1 MIVFRKNKTVKN
13 MLMAVLICTLPLTS
27 MALLAATSKF
37 LNVESFVNRP
47 VDSDNIKS
55 YGVNILSFT
64 KPVNLEDIKNI
75 AVLDKDFLYVNKV
88 SINDVV
94 YYRLISGNF
103 ATLKQA
109 KKHLS
114 RVKKHFSG
122 AWVSIRR
129 KVEKQ
134 ELTKILAEKIL
145 LPEFKQKEVVERLPV
160 VAPIVVAKVIPVITP
175 KIIPAINAKKTS
187 KVLPP
192 IVAKAVP
199 RVVPILVPK
208 LIPRLP
214 PRVIK
219 KIKPKTVIPPQIAFA
234 EKLLEQARQLFLDRN
249 YARVVTVSNKI
260 IEIGSVEQKQKA
272 MEFVGIARERQRKF
286 AQAVAIYSQFLN
298 LYPESKLASKIK
310 IRLTGLK
317 TMRLDPKVQMTK
329 NKRKKMDEN
338 WRIYGSL
345 SQYYRDDVVDR
356 DTLDSEQVNSSLV
369 SDVNMYARRKTDKSV
384 IVMRFDAGLVNDFLD
399 KESETRLSRAMINYT
414 NNESSY
420 QLIGGRQ
427 SRTAKGVLGRFDGLV
442 YKGLSHDN
450 FDYSVFTGFPVQSS
464 YDSLDSERQF
474 LGSSIHFKPYEKVEM
489 DVYVVQQQLSG
500 LTDRQALGTEFQY
513 RNDKGFLYGIIDYDI
528 FYSDVNNI
536 TAITNYRYSDK
547 LVFNM
552 TYDYR
557 NSPLLTT
564 LNALQGQQVESM
576 EVLQTLLSDQE
587 IYQLA
592 EDRTTKSQNIF
603 MGSNYQIDDSRQLYM
618 SLSLSTVEAS
628 VESGGV
634 AAAPSTSDINFSTD
648 YSVKGLLFKD
658 DYTTLGVRLSD
669 TSSSEII
676 SLRARSRL
684 AGSKGFRYDPR
695 LRLDYRKSKT
705 SEVDQYILKP
715 SLKVTYKPNKKVSF
729 EGSLG
734 IEYSNFDLP
743 ELNDQTQY
751 DVFLGYVYRF

>member
-1 MIVFRKNKTVKN
+1 MIKIMILRIFIYA
-13 MLMAVLICTLPLTS
+13 LVLVSSNLF
-27 MALLAATSKF
+27 AATSKF

-47 VDSDNIKS
+47 VESDNIKS
-55 YGVNILSFT
+55 YAVNVLSFT
-64 KPVNLEDIKNI
+64 KPVNLEEIKNI
-75 AVLDKDFLYVNKV
+75 SVLDNDILYINKV
-88 SINDVV
+88 SVNDVV
-94 YYRLISGNF
+94 YYRLVSGNF
-103 ATLKQA
+103 ASLKLA

-114 RVKKHFSG
+114 EVKKYFPG
-122 AWVSIRR
+122 AWVNIRR

-134 ELTKILAEKIL
+134 ALTRILAEKKI
-145 LPEFKQKEVVERLPV
+145 LPEFKPKVPVKSLPAIV
-160 VAPIVVAKVIPVITP
+160 PVAKAKVIPVIRP
-175 KIIPAINAKKTS
+175 KVISAIIPAKTS
-187 KVLPP
+187 RLQLPVAPKV
-192 IVAKAVP
+192 VP
-199 RVVPILVPK
+199 RVTPKLVPVLTPVPAPK
-208 LIPRLP
+208 A
-214 PRVIK
+214 IK
-219 KIKPKTVIPPQIAFA
+219 KKVKQETAMPPQIAFA

-286 AQAVAIYSQFLN
+286 AQAVAMYSQFLN

-317 TMRLDPKVQMTK
+317 TMRLNPKDQMTK
-329 NKRKKMDEN
+329 SKRKKLDEN
-338 WRIYGSL
+338 WKIYGSL

-356 DTLDSEQVNSSLV
+356 ETLDSEQVNSSLV
-369 SDVNMYARRKTDKSV
+369 TDVNMYARRKTNKSV
-384 IVMRFDAGLVNDFLD
+384 LVMRFDAGLVNDFID
-399 KESETRLSRAMINYT
+399 NESETRLSRAMINYT
-414 NNESSY
+414 NIESNY

-427 SRTAKGVLGRFDGLV
+427 SRTAKGVLGRFDGIV
-442 YKGLSHDN
+442 YKGLSDDDFN
-450 FDYSVFTGFPVQSS
+450 YSVFTGFPVQSS
-464 YDSLDSERQF
+464 YDGLDSARQF
-474 LGSSIHFKPYEKVEM
+474 VGSNIHFKPYEKIEM

-528 FYSDVNNI
+528 FYSDLNNI

-564 LNALQGQQVESM
+564 INALQGQQVESM
-576 EVLQTLLSDQE
+576 EELQELLSDQE

-592 EDRTTKSQNIF
+592 EDRTTKSQNLF
-603 MGSNYQIDDSRQLYM
+603 VGSNYQIDDDRQFY
-618 SLSLSTVEAS
+618 LSLLLSSVESS

-648 YSVKGLLFKD
+648 YSVRGLLFED

-669 TSSSEII
+669 TSSSEIL

-684 AGSKGFRYDPR
+684 AGSKGLRYDPR

-715 SLKVTYKPNKKVSF
+715 SLKVTYKPNKKISF

>member
-1 MIVFRKNKTVKN
+1 MILRIFIFA
-13 MLMAVLICTLPLTS
+13 LLLTS
-27 MALLAATSKF
+27 SNLFAATSKF

-47 VDSDNIKS
+47 GDSDNIKS
-55 YGVNILSFT
+55 YAVNILSFT
-64 KPVNLEDIKNI
+64 KPINLEDIKNI
-75 AVLDKDFLYVNKV
+75 SVLDKDFLYVNKV
-88 SINDVV
+88 SVNDVV

-122 AWVSIRR
+122 AWISIRR

-134 ELTKILAEKIL
+134 ELTKILAEKIS
-145 LPEFKQKEVVERLPV
+145 LPEFKQKETVARLPV

-175 KIIPAINAKKTS
+175 KVFSAKNPKETS

-192 IVAKAVP
+192 IVPKAVP
-199 RVVPILVPK
+199 RVAPAPILAPK
-208 LIPRLP
+208 LTLKLAPK
-214 PRVIK
+214 VIK
-219 KIKPKTVIPPQIAFA
+219 KIKPKAVIPAQIAFA

-260 IEIGSVEQKQKA
+260 IEIGSVDQKQKA
-272 MEFVGIARERQRKF
+272 MEFAGIARERQRKF
-286 AQAVAIYSQFLN
+286 AQAVAIYGQFLN
-298 LYPESKLASKIK
+298 LYPESKLAPKIK
-310 IRLTGLK
+310 MRLTGLT
-317 TMRLDPKVQMTK
+317 TMKLDPKVQMAK
-329 NKRKKMDEN
+329 SKRKKSNEN
-338 WRIYGSL
+338 WRINGSL

-356 DTLDSEQVNSSLV
+356 ETLDSEQVNSSLV
-369 SDVNMYARRKTDKSV
+369 TDVNMYARRKTDKSV

-414 NNESSY
+414 NNESNY

-427 SRTAKGVLGRFDGLV
+427 SRTAKGVLGRFDGIV
-442 YKGLSHDN
+442 YKGLSHDDFN
-450 FDYSVFTGFPVQSS
+450 YSVFTGFPVQSS
-464 YDSLDSERQF
+464 YDSLDSARQF
-474 LGSSIHFKPYEKVEM
+474 LGSSLHFKPYEKVEM

-528 FYSDVNNI
+528 FYSDINNI
-536 TAITNYRYSDK
+536 TAITNYRYSNK

-576 EVLQTLLSDQE
+576 EELQTLLSDQE

-603 MGSNYQIDDSRQLYM
+603 IGSNYQIDDARQLYM

-628 VESGGV
+628 IDSGGV
-634 AAAPSTSDINFSTD
+634 AAAPSTSDVNFSTD

>member
-1 MIVFRKNKTVKN
+1 MILRIFIFA
-13 MLMAVLICTLPLTS
+13 LLLTS
-27 MALLAATSKF
+27 SNLFAATSKF

-47 VDSDNIKS
+47 GNSDNIKS
-55 YGVNILSFT
+55 YAVNILSFT

-75 AVLDKDFLYVNKV
+75 SVLDKDLLYISKV
-88 SINDVV
+88 SVNDVV

-103 ATLKQA
+103 STLKQA

-114 RVKKHFSG
+114 RVKKYFSG
-122 AWVSIRR
+122 AWINIRR

-134 ELTKILAEKIL
+134 ELKKILAEKII
-145 LPEFKQKEVVERLPV
+145 LPEFKPKETVKKLPAVVPV
-160 VAPIVVAKVIPVITP
+160 VVAKVIPVITP
-175 KIIPAINAKKTS
+175 KVISTINPEKTS
-187 KVLPP
+187 KVLPF
-192 IVAKAVP
+192 IVPKAVV
-199 RVVPILVPK
+199 RVTPESTPK
-208 LIPRLP
+208 LAPKR
-214 PRVIK
+214 IK
-219 KIKPKTVIPPQIAFA
+219 KIKPEKVLPPQIAFA

-272 MEFVGIARERQRKF
+272 MEFAGIARERQRKF

-298 LYPESKLASKIK
+298 LYPESKLAPKIK
-310 IRLTGLK
+310 IRLTGLT
-317 TMRLDPKVQMTK
+317 TMRLDPKVQMAK
-329 NKRKKMDEN
+329 SKRKKLDEN
-338 WRIYGSL
+338 WRINGSL

-356 DTLDSEQVNSSLV
+356 ETLDSEQVNSSLV
-369 SDVNMYARRKTDKSV
+369 TDVNMYARRKTDKSV
-384 IVMRFDAGLVNDFLD
+384 IVIRFDAGLVNDFLD

-414 NNESSY
+414 DNESNY

-427 SRTAKGVLGRFDGLV
+427 SRTAKGVLGRFDGIV
-442 YKGLSHDN
+442 YKGLSHDDFN
-450 FDYSVFTGFPVQSS
+450 YSVFTGFPVQSS
-464 YDSLDSERQF
+464 YDSLDSSRQF
-474 LGSSIHFKPYEKVEM
+474 LGSSLHFKPYEKVEM

-564 LNALQGQQVESM
+564 LNALQGQQVESI
-576 EVLQTLLSDQE
+576 EELQNLLSDQE

-603 MGSNYQIDDSRQLYM
+603 IGSNYQIDGNRQLYM

-628 VESGGV
+628 IESGGV
-634 AAAPSTSDINFSTD
+634 AASPSTSDVNFSTD

-676 SLRARSRL
+676 SFRARSRL

-734 IEYSNFDLP
+734 IEYSDFDLP